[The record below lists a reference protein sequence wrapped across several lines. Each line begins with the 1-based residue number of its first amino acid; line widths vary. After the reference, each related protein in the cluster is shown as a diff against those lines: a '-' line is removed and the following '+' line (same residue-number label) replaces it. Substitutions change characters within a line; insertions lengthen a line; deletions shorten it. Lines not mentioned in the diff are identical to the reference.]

1 MIRQA
6 RFWREAF
13 LHGVNALGICAF
25 IGFMLQ
31 WPHFY
36 DSAPPFYWDR
46 LFVGMVPDM
55 AWLYLPVLFI
65 DLLPLLF
72 FWDEHGGAADFFAQ
86 PFCSAFVFG
95 TIALLLVYAGFV
107 QRSFSD
113 EYYIVLSIESAG
125 QAGFFFLL
133 HFLPILVFETVVR
146 SLWLLAERSRKWRA
160 PGG

>member
-1 MIRQA
+1 M
-6 RFWREAF
+6 
-13 LHGVNALGICAF
+13 
-25 IGFMLQ
+25 
-31 WPHFY
+31 
-36 DSAPPFYWDR
+36 
-46 LFVGMVPDM
+46 
-55 AWLYLPVLFI
+55 
-65 DLLPLLF
+65 
-72 FWDEHGGAADFFAQ
+72 GGAADFFAQ